1 MSWGAL
7 GWDWKSPLVFL
18 EKEEGSK
25 GITSKAFLHQVLE
38 PVVFP
43 KFDQLGPEYIFMEDG
58 AKVHLGHA
66 RLPRLEHGIRGFKWP
81 PSSPDLNPIEKVW
94 RWMKEELKKLP
105 FVPTTIEELKREIQ
119 RLWDQVDSRD
129 FRQYTERLTCK
140 IEDVISVRRLATIH

>member
-1 MSWGAL
+1 MS
-7 GWDWKSPLVFL
+7 L

-25 GITSKAFLHQVLE
+25 GITSKAYLHQVLE

-129 FRQYTERLTCK
+129 FRQYAERLTCK
-140 IEDVISVRRLATIH
+140 IEDVISVRGLATIH